1 MDRMDDFVAR
11 YPTADA
17 GSAPGTAI
25 DSSNPYFSG
34 YVLKQLDLNDQ
45 SIEREFFSFASTCEL
60 YFLFLFFLKKRV
72 AIVYLKRRRPN

>member
-11 YPTADA
+11 YLTADA
-17 GSAPGTAI
+17 ASAPGTDI

-34 YVLKQLDLNDQ
+34 YILKQLDLNDQ

-60 YFLFLFFLKKRV
+60 YFLSMF
-72 AIVYLKRRRPN
+72 